1 MKIRKRVVYEIAG
14 QSFETF
20 DKARRYEEDLVGR
33 FMELHLLAGLN
44 LSPSERIRLHGN
56 IMRNREKL
64 VELLTVDNVGFE
76 GGEE

>member
-14 QSFETF
+14 QSFET
-20 DKARRYEEDLVGR
+20 
-33 FMELHLLAGLN
+33 MELHLLAGLN

-64 VELLTVDNVGFE
+64 DELLIVDNVGFE

>member
-14 QSFETF
+14 QSFET
-20 DKARRYEEDLVGR
+20 
-33 FMELHLLAGLN
+33 MELRLLAGLN

-56 IMRNREKL
+56 IMRNREKF
-64 VELLTVDNVGFE
+64 VELLIVDNVGFE